1 MKVLK
6 KISPERQKPEND
18 VMGLKIAIDRVSQ
31 YNNFWK
37 LSGRTKQS
45 SDSGS
50 KILIR
55 KTNVSRK
62 HREVNSNVNKS
73 NFNLSGPV
81 HVRDG
86 KSMPFDSTI
95 LRAHQAHL
103 ARDTNKSQQL
113 VFDTNSTLAYTG
125 WVLSSKLNSNFT
137 KVKNNLNRWIL
148 ESVVKPQ
155 KTKFS
160 PHELYFKRQK

>member
-125 WVLSSKLNSNFT
+125 WVLSSKLNSNFA